1 MNPEYFMVDCKER
14 REGCEG
20 QRKVY
25 HRARKRT
32 PPTCK
37 HCTKILAN
45 EHNRKR
51 NYQNKW
57 GNLDPNEIIWVPCQI
72 KLPGCFKAKLSK
84 RKHAKRIKYCDSCSK
99 VVKNNDSL
107 RIAQKRS
114 KEVYKCA
121 RIKPKRSTRICQRCG
136 EDPAPNYFFCPSC
149 HIEVS
154 QQAGDTES
162 CSVNL
167 GIQ

>member
-1 MNPEYFMVDCKER
+1 MNPEYFMVDCQEK

-20 QRKVY
+20 QRKIY
-25 HRARKRT
+25 FKARKRT
-32 PPTCK
+32 PPMCK
-37 HCTKILAN
+37 SCMKIRTN
-45 EHNRKR
+45 EHNKKR
-51 NYQNKW
+51 NYQKKC
-57 GNLDPNEIIWVPCQI
+57 G
-72 KLPGCFKAKLSK
+72 
-84 RKHAKRIKYCDSCSK
+84 K

-121 RIKPKRSTRICQRCG
+121 KIKPKRSTRTCRRCG

-149 HIEVS
+149 HMEVS